1 MKANQAMLSVAEQAA
16 MDFGYIELSKH
27 RIDALKDTFCGNNVI
42 GAKALMK
49 GENPVTVDACK
60 YILPVFEEDK
70 DRGKATPRISIDM
83 HWGNPRL
90 NIYLPSG
97 ASCCLT
103 YKNDICSEAQAF
115 GERGLEFA
123 LCIKE
128 KIDYLIKN

>member
-16 MDFGYIELSKH
+16 RDFGYIEVSRH
-27 RIDALKDTFCGNNVI
+27 QIDAEKDSFCGNKVI
-42 GAKALMK
+42 GINAKLNG
-49 GENPVTVDACK
+49 GEPVVVNACK
-60 YILPVFEEDK
+60 YIIPVFDEDK
-70 DRGKATPRISIDM
+70 DKSKTTPRISIDM